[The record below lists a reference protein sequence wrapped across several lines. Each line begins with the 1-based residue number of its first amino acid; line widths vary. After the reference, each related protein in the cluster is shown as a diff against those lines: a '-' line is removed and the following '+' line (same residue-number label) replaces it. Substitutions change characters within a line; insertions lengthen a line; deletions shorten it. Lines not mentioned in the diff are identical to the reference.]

1 MAQNIVSFSG
11 GSVTVN
17 GNGDAVSI
25 TARGTARENITLSRI
40 NSGTERGEKFGSSF
54 SGVFL
59 TGHMNE
65 IAGIIGATPPRQVT
79 IRGDGGPPEF
89 QPINYSSP

>member
-1 MAQNIVSFSG
+1 MAQNIVSFRG

-17 GNGDAVSI
+17 GNGDATSI

-59 TGHMNE
+59 TSRMNE
-65 IAGIIGATPPRQVT
+65 IADIIDADPNRQIT
-79 IRGDGGPPEF
+79 IRGDGAPPVF